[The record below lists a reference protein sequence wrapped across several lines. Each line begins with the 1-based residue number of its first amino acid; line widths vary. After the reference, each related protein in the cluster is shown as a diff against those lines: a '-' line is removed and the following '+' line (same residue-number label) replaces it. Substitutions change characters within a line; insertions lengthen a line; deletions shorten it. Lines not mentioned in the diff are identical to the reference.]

1 MIREA
6 KVIRN
11 KYGEWSH
18 PDLPEWDESVTKEDI
33 KEFENKNRIDLHFVY
48 FEFDA
53 PENLQDEYYSKNFD
67 CINVL
72 KKWNPECSIKPSFLL
87 SIHETEEGPIAIF
100 AIERKERLYIDI
112 IENF

>member
-1 MIREA
+1 M
-6 KVIRN
+6 KLCV
-11 KYGEWSH
+11 EWCDQNPFWGVS
-18 PDLPEWDESVTKEDI
+18 LQA
-33 KEFENKNRIDLHFVY
+33 FVY

-87 SIHETEEGPIAIF
+87 SIHESEEGPIAIF